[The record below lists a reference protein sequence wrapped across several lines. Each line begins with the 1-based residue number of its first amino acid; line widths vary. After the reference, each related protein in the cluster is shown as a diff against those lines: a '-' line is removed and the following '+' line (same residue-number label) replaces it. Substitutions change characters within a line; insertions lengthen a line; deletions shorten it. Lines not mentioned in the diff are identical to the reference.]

1 MLRVSWLSSQLEKSE
16 AIDPSHDQFATR
28 IEVLTVE
35 TIPVLV
41 LGPPRGVLGRILG
54 PLESPTMQF
63 KPDHIPTNSGSSRA
77 LKVAT
82 EL

>member
-41 LGPPRGVLGRILG
+41 LGPPTWGA
-54 PLESPTMQF
+54 
-63 KPDHIPTNSGSSRA
+63 GSNSRA
-77 LKVAT
+77 VGVAYNAVQARSHT
-82 EL
+82 DK